1 MIKLSTLFF
10 DIFSYVFKKLVVKFC
25 SMGMIWRLIIDFFKS
40 RLDWD
45 SRKKVEKDLTILRER
60 ILKSKK
66 NN

>member
-1 MIKLSTLFF
+1 
-10 DIFSYVFKKLVVKFC
+10 
-25 SMGMIWRLIIDFFKS
+25 MGMIWRLIIDFFKS

>member
-1 MIKLSTLFF
+1 
-10 DIFSYVFKKLVVKFC
+10 
-25 SMGMIWRLIIDFFKS
+25 MGMKLRLLIDFFK
-40 RLDWD
+40 LKKGWD